1 MTQDTPK
8 RGQGRKRTPGF
19 ALRALLTCA
28 LVALTFCAS
37 APAALAGQTLLDEAN
52 ALNAQ
57 VVRLHTQGRYREAI
71 PLAQRD
77 LAIRE
82 RILGPAHPALT
93 PSLFNLAELYSKTA
107 DDLHAAPLYRRV
119 LDLQVKTLGPEHQTT
134 IFTMN
139 QLGVVYM
146 ELGEYAKAEP
156 LLQRVL
162 QHSERIHG
170 PNRPETAGSLNNLAE
185 LYRRSGAYAKAEPL
199 FRRALAIAEKTLG
212 PEHLNTIRFLNNL
225 AMVYEQTGEYARAEP
240 LLKRALAV
248 REKIAGPW
256 HRDTALSLSNL
267 AELYRRLGDN
277 ARAEP
282 LLKRALDIYLRALG
296 PEHPS
301 TANELNNLATL
312 YVAFGDCAR
321 AEPLFK
327 RSLAIRE
334 KVLGPEHPATAN
346 SLNNLAALYKAM
358 GDYARARPLYQKA
371 FALSEKVL
379 GPEHPDTVRNLSNLA
394 LMYASDGDYGR
405 AEPLLK
411 RALASRERTYGDQHP
426 STINNI
432 NDLASICAV
441 TGRPAAARQLFRR
454 AQEASG
460 ALAEQIMG
468 FATED
473 RSLLFLETQKNGLE
487 CFLSLVDRQ
496 MSGDAGAVR
505 DGLTAWLRYKGVLL
519 DAQKRFQ
526 EALLRSDDPKVAAL
540 AQEFARTRSHL
551 SALTFA
557 GPGKDG
563 PQAYQRQI
571 AELEAR
577 RQRLESDLS
586 ALSQSFA
593 SSRRQYRADAAAVAR
608 ALPKAAVLIEYARVA
623 LFNFKAKDKDT
634 GKRWEPPHYLAFVL
648 RPGAGGQAALVDLGE
663 AGPIDDLVA
672 AMGREMRE
680 NQVAKDPAGL
690 TRAKLAVRLHDRV
703 FAPLRQAI
711 GAGRD
716 IFLSPDGGLNLVPF
730 ETLQDAS
737 GRFLVDD
744 FAFTYLNSGR
754 DLLGFGLKA
763 TPKNKVLL
771 LGDPDF
777 DLTPAK
783 REQALHELRLSRGRP
798 AGQVFL
804 RSAARRGGDYP
815 PLPETRQEVQAIAA
829 LLGRDCE
836 VFLGGKALEEV
847 LFAKPAPR
855 ELHLATHGFFYTE
868 QEFAHAFADAEAGL
882 SGPGA
887 AAPAARPE
895 NPLLRS
901 GVVLAGA
908 NTSLKSGNP
917 RDNDGILTA
926 DKVLSLDLH
935 GTDLVVL
942 SACDTGSGEVKA
954 GQGVY
959 GLRRAF
965 NASGAKGV
973 VMSMWSV
980 PDKETRELMVE
991 FHKGLLSGRLDR
1003 ARALRQAM
1011 LREKDV
1017 VRERYGNANPLFWG
1031 AFVFAGER

>member
-1 MTQDTPK
+1 MEQDTPT
-8 RGQGRKRTPGF
+8 GGHARKLRPGF
-19 ALRALLTCA
+19 PFRALLACA
-28 LVALTFCAS
+28 FAALAFCAG
-37 APAALAGQTLLDEAN
+37 APAAWAGQPLAEADG
-52 ALNAQ
+52 LRAQ
-57 VVRLHTQGRYREAI
+57 VVRLHGEGRYREAI

-82 RILGPAHPALT
+82 KTFGPAHPNLT
-93 PSLFNLAELYSKTA
+93 ASLLNLAELYSQVA
-107 DDLHAAPLYRRV
+107 AYPQAAPLYRRA
-119 LDLQVKTLGPEHQTT
+119 LDIQARILGPEHQDTV
-134 IFTMN
+134 FTMN
-139 QLGVVYM
+139 QLGALYLDLGEYANAEPLLQRVVQHSEKVHGPSDPKTAGSLNNLADLYRRAGDSPRA
-146 ELGEYAKAEP
+146 EPLFKRALAIAEKSLGPEHPHTLLFLNNLAVTYEQSGEYAKAEP
-156 LLQRVL
+156 LL
-162 QHSERIHG
+162 
-170 PNRPETAGSLNNLAE
+170 T
-185 LYRRSGAYAKAEPL
+185 
-199 FRRALAIAEKTLG
+199 RALAA
-212 PEHLNTIRFLNNL
+212 
-225 AMVYEQTGEYARAEP
+225 
-240 LLKRALAV
+240 

-256 HRDTALSLSNL
+256 HRDTAVSLTNL
-267 AELYRRLGDN
+267 AALYKTLGDF

-282 LLKRALDIYLRALG
+282 LYRRALDIDARVLG
-296 PEHPS
+296 PEHPN
-301 TANELNNLATL
+301 TAIDLNNLGTL
-312 YVAFGDCAR
+312 YEALGDYAR

-334 KVLGPEHPATAN
+334 KVLGPGHPATATC
-346 SLNNLAALYKAM
+346 LNNLAALYKAM
-358 GDYARARPLYQKA
+358 GDDAKARPLYQKA

-379 GPEHPDTVRNLSNLA
+379 GPGHPDTVLHMVNLA
-394 LMYASDGDYGR
+394 LMYFSDGDAAR

-411 RALASRERTYGDQHP
+411 RALSFRERTFGDIHP
-426 STINNI
+426 DTINTLN
-432 NDLASICAV
+432 NLASLYVA

-473 RSLLFLETQKNGLE
+473 RSTLFLETQRNGLE
-487 CFLSLVDRQ
+487 GFLSLVDRQ
-496 MSGDAGAVR
+496 MSGDPGAVR

-540 AQEFARTRSHL
+540 AREFAQVRTRL
-551 SALTFA
+551 SALAFA
-557 GPGKDG
+557 GPGKAG
-563 PQAYQRQI
+563 AEAYRRQI

-577 RQRLESDLS
+577 RQRLEADLS
-586 ALSQSFA
+586 ARSQSFA
-593 SSRRQYRADAAAVAR
+593 SSRRQYRADAAAVAK
-608 ALPKAAVLIEYARVA
+608 ALPREAVLVEYARVS
-623 LFNFKAKDKDT
+623 LFNFKAKDK
-634 GKRWEPPHYLAFVL
+634 GKRWDPPHYLAFVL
-648 RPGAGGQAALVDLGE
+648 RPGSEGQAALVDLGE

-672 AMGREMRE
+672 AMGKEMRE
-680 NQVAKDPAGL
+680 SQASKDPAGIA
-690 TRAKLAVRLHDRV
+690 RAKLAVRLHDRV
-703 FAPLRQAI
+703 FAPLRQAV
-711 GAGRD
+711 GAGKD
-716 IFLSPDGGLNLVPF
+716 IFLSPDGSLNLVPF
-730 ETLQDAS
+730 ETLQNAA

-744 FAFTYLNSGR
+744 YAFTYLNSGR
-754 DLLGFGLKA
+754 DLTGFGLKA

-868 QEFAHAFADAEAGL
+868 QEFAHAFADAGAGL

-908 NTSLKSGNP
+908 NASLKSGNP

-965 NASGAKGV
+965 NAAGAKGV

-1017 VRERYGNANPLFWG
+1017 VRERYGNANPLYWG